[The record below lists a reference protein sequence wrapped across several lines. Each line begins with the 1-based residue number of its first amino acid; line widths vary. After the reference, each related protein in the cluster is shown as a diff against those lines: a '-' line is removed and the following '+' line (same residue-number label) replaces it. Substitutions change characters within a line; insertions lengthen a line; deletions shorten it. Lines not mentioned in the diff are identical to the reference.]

1 MNKINN
7 IMSSLTTPQIETDN
21 SDEVLQPSYH
31 DNFIIVDENDV
42 IQYKSNKCSLCAGIE
57 EKFSELSDLNS
68 DPNLSLVLQGMKYNK
83 TESLSLELIV
93 YLLDK
98 THVKD
103 CTVRINKITL
113 FDKKLFLLLF
123 EENKEYKVFENKI
136 NTLQHAL
143 EKGNIPVLIANENYK
158 TKYVTHNFE
167 EVLERQIEELYDKE
181 IFDVFDEYLS
191 AGDDANLLNAL
202 ESKEIWTK
210 VISIKNS
217 DNGSSFFDLKVT
229 PVFDSAFDKWN
240 YIFSAYDITNY
251 IVKSRSLAKEESKL
265 RGIINNISDTLF
277 VLRKKDGV
285 FSFAIGNNNFFNYFQ
300 IDKSTFDSSKFRSYV
315 GASIWQTVNR
325 SIEYIEKN
333 KLKSTV
339 FNYHDKFDN
348 YYEFNLSLVKHSFD
362 EERYYIITFRDITSK
377 HKYKKQLEAAY
388 QKEKEL
394 NKLKTLILHNMSHE
408 LRTPANAIMG
418 YTEIIEDSIETNDYE
433 SISQISK
440 YLKEVLAKLIDL
452 FTNIIELSDVEAGNY
467 KLEIVRLNCNQVVQ
481 SVYNKMY
488 DFAAEK
494 KLDFVLSLNERGLF
508 IKTDWIKFEKILME
522 IVDNAIK
529 FTNDGKIEL
538 ITKVN
543 THNEVEIKVVDTGEG
558 IDETRIKKMLEP
570 FQQEEE
576 FYTRSTEGS
585 GLGLTI
591 AQKLTVVLGGKLN
604 IESKKQKG
612 TIVTISFPAVSSK
625 PTVEL

>member
-1 MNKINN
+1 M
-7 IMSSLTTPQIETDN
+7 TAQRIETDN
-21 SDEVLQPSYH
+21 QDDVLQPSQNN
-31 DNFIIVDENDV
+31 NFIIVDEDDV
-42 IQYKSNKCSLCAGIE
+42 IQYKSPNCSLCAGIQ
-57 EKFSELSDLNS
+57 EKLSSLPDLNS

-83 TESLSLELIV
+83 TESLSIELIV

-98 THVKD
+98 TSVKD
-103 CTVRINKITL
+103 CTVKINKITL
-113 FDKKLFLLLF
+113 FNQKLFLLLF
-123 EENKEYKVFENKI
+123 EENKEYKIFENKI

-143 EKGNIPVLIANENYK
+143 EKGNIPVLISDEHYK
-158 TKYVTHNFE
+158 TKYVTQNFE
-167 EVLERQIEELYDKE
+167 QVLEKQIEELYDKE
-181 IFDVFDEYLS
+181 VFDIFDEYLS
-191 AGDDANLLNAL
+191 AGDDASLLNAL
-202 ESKEIWTK
+202 EAKEIWTK
-210 VISIKNS
+210 VINIKKGEEHN
-217 DNGSSFFDLKVT
+217 SFFDLKVT

-240 YIFSAYDITNY
+240 FIFSAYDITDY
-251 IVKSRSLAKEESKL
+251 IVRGRTLAKEESKL

-300 IDKSTFDSSKFRSYV
+300 IDKSTFNSSKWKSYV
-315 GASIWQTVNR
+315 GDSIWKTVNR

-333 KLKSTV
+333 RLKSTV
-339 FNYHDKFDN
+339 FNYHDKYDN

-418 YTEIIEDSIETNDYE
+418 YTEIIEDSIETKDYE
-433 SISQISK
+433 SISQISQ

-467 KLEIVRLNCNQVVQ
+467 KLEIVRLNCNQVVE

-488 DFAAEK
+488 DLAAEK
-494 KLDFVLSLNERGLF
+494 NLDFVLSLNERGLF
-508 IKTDWIKFEKILME
+508 IKTDWIKFEKVLME

-529 FTNDGKIEL
+529 FTTEGKIEL
-538 ITKVN
+538 VTKVN
-543 THNEVEIKVVDTGEG
+543 TQNEVEIKVFDTGEG
-558 IDETRIKKMLEP
+558 IDESKIKKMLEP

-591 AQKLTVVLGGKLN
+591 AQKLTAVLGGRLN

-612 TIVTISFPAVSSK
+612 TIVSISFPAVSPK